1 VTVLK
6 NEKNH
11 TLKNESGTQMVDR
24 ISEEKDR
31 KTFGPI
37 IKNEKPVLFEK
48 HDQQR

>member
-24 ISEEKDR
+24 ISEEKER

-37 IKNEKPVLFEK
+37 IKKRKTCFI
-48 HDQQR
+48 